1 MSQTDHDQDAES
13 SQDEHARVRPD
24 PEPDDNAGDAQFESV
39 PAAPPT
45 VIKKGGA
52 VSWLALLLALG
63 GIGLQGWNWWNN
75 RQAEA
80 TGPAAAAQSALAD
93 VRTEVAADL
102 ATSRDQVAEQRGR
115 LDALVS
121 RVDEIQQ
128 RSREDRDTLRTAS
141 GTAESLNSDV
151 DGVQRQLAGL
161 ERRYNVIEQ
170 SVASLADM
178 QAGGVTVMD
187 LAETEYLLRLAGE
200 RLALFGD
207 PGTALRALRLADTQ
221 LRAVNDPLYDGVR
234 QTLAEEMEA
243 LRQVEMPDKVA
254 LSGRLLT
261 LAESVYQWP
270 LASAVEETET
280 QAAQTQTQ
288 GEPGLWEKAKA
299 VASTLVVVEQEA
311 GRDSPLLSP
320 ERELAMRDGIA
331 LEFRTARLAL
341 LSSDE
346 ALYRHSLD
354 QALAMLNTQFSA
366 KSDLVTTSISSL
378 QELLE
383 VEFNPPLPALDR
395 TLRQLRGLRAAAGA
409 DA

>member
-1 MSQTDHDQDAES
+1 MTQTDHDAES
-13 SQDEHARVRPD
+13 QQD
-24 PEPDDNAGDAQFESV
+24 PESQAGPRQEPQDDAGDAQFESV

-63 GIGLQGWNWWNN
+63 ALGLQGWSWWTGQQGATDDSASTA
-75 RQAEA
+75 QA
-80 TGPAAAAQSALAD
+80 ALAD
-93 VRTEVAADL
+93 VRANVTADL

-115 LDALVS
+115 LDALVN

-128 RSREDRDTLRTAS
+128 RNREDRDTLRATS
-141 GTAESLNSDV
+141 GTAEDLNSDV
-151 DGVQRQLAGL
+151 DVVQRQLAGL

-178 QAGGVTVMD
+178 QSGGVTVMD

-207 PGTALRALRLADTQ
+207 PDTALRALRLADTQ

-243 LRQVEMPDKVA
+243 LRQVEMPDRIG

-270 LASAVEETET
+270 LAIAVEEQESDEA
-280 QAAQTQTQ
+280 QAQSQD
-288 GEPGLWEKAKA
+288 EPGLWEKAKS

-320 ERELAMRDGIA
+320 EREQAMRDGIA

-341 LSSDE
+341 LNSDE
-346 ALYRHSLD
+346 DLYRHALE
-354 QALAMLNTQFSA
+354 QALAILNEKFNVRSE
-366 KSDLVTTSISSL
+366 LVITSVASI

-383 VEFNPPLPALDR
+383 VDFNPAMPSLDR

>member
-1 MSQTDHDQDAES
+1 MTQTDHDAESQQDPENAAEQASRDDAE
-13 SQDEHARVRPD
+13 
-24 PEPDDNAGDAQFESV
+24 DAQFESV
-39 PAAPPT
+39 PSAPPT

-63 GIGLQGWNWWNN
+63 ALSLQGWVWWNG
-75 RQAEA
+75 QQGTTED
-80 TGPAAAAQSALAD
+80 PAAVAESALAD
-93 VRTEVAADL
+93 VRASVASDL

-115 LDALVS
+115 LDSLVS

-128 RSREDRDTLRTAS
+128 RSREDRDTLRATS
-141 GTAESLNSDV
+141 GTTEDLNSDV
-151 DGVQRQLAGL
+151 DVVQRQLAGL

-178 QAGGVTVMD
+178 QSGGVTVMD

-207 PGTALRALRLADTQ
+207 PDTALRALRLADTQ

-243 LRQVEMPDKVA
+243 LRQVEMPDRIG

-270 LASAVEETET
+270 LASAVEEQE
-280 QAAQTQTQ
+280 AAEEPTQTQ
-288 GEPGLWEKAKA
+288 EEPGLWEKAKS

-320 ERELAMRDGIA
+320 EREQAMRDGIA

-341 LSSDE
+341 LNADH
-346 ALYRHSLD
+346 ALYRHSLEE
-354 QALAMLNTQFSA
+354 ALKILNEKFNIRSEP
-366 KSDLVTTSISSL
+366 VMTSVASI
-378 QELLE
+378 QELLDVDFE
-383 VEFNPPLPALDR
+383 PAMPSLDR